1 MKNVTEQLVNR
12 AYADLAPTVPEL
24 CDCEVCREDVLVF
37 ALNRLP
43 PHYTSTLKG
52 EVVSK
57 FEMEAGQGSI
67 DVTVVLLEG
76 MQRVAASPRC
86 ARAVRARTPG

>member
-1 MKNVTEQLVNR
+1 VKNVMEQLVAR
-12 AYADLAPTVPEL
+12 EYEELLPTVPEL
-24 CDCEVCREDVLVF
+24 CRCRVCREDVLVF

-43 PHYTSTLKG
+43 AHYTASLKG

-57 FEMEAGQGSI
+57 LELEAGQGCI

-76 MQRVAASPRC
+76 MRRVAGSPRC
-86 ARAVRARTPG
+86 EVARTAGT